1 MRSHQGDELDRR
13 QQQLLLR
20 SAELRASLA
29 QQARALRSTLALAD
43 QLRTG
48 LLWLRQHP
56 VWPLGALA
64 WLILRPPRRLLRWLP
79 PVLGAWHLLLR
90 AGQWLDRRGNT
101 PR

>member
-1 MRSHQGDELDRR
+1 MRSHQGDALARR

-56 VWPLGALA
+56 FLPLGALA
-64 WLILRPPRRLLRWLP
+64 WLVLRPPRRLLRWLP
-79 PVLGAWHLLLR
+79 PAIGAWHLLLR
-90 AGQWLDRRGNT
+90 VGHWLDRRANR

>member
-1 MRSHQGDELDRR
+1 MRAHQGEELARR

-20 SAELRASLA
+20 SAQLRESLA
-29 QQARALRSTLALAD
+29 QQSQALKSPLALAD

-48 LLWLRQHP
+48 LHWVKQHP
-56 VWPLGALA
+56 VWPLAALA

-90 AGQWLDRRGNT
+90 AGQWLDRRASR